1 MRFDSSVGIGKTCS
15 DKSMH
20 GTLYLFECG
29 LELDIPVFYPMK
41 MLLLNHVNTNLKLPV
56 LNSPYIWFDSNNTY
70 EKYWTYSCSG
80 YLLTSVLCFID
91 LEKGN
96 PLS

>member
-70 EKYWTYSCSG
+70 EKILDIFLFWVLVNISS
-80 YLLTSVLCFID
+80 LLY
-91 LEKGN
+91 
-96 PLS
+96 